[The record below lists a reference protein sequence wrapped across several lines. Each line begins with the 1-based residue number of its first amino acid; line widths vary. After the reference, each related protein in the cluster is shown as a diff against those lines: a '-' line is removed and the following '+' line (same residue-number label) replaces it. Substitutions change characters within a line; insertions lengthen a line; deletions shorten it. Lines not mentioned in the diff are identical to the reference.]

1 MKDQHKHIKGYRD
14 LSVEEVEIMNYIKT
28 KGEELG
34 VLVARLKKQKGFDK
48 RWLAI
53 GETDLQ
59 TGIMALI
66 RAVAQPTTF

>member
-1 MKDQHKHIKGYRD
+1 
-14 LSVEEVEIMNYIKT
+14 MNYIKT